1 MDMLPLKAEMGSL
14 FEAIKTRDT
23 KLAQSFKNKEV
34 WRTLEQLI
42 SASSHH
48 EYVKTSFNYFFLII
62 ILHRP
67 SMPLIDDDPMIVDDG
82 PGWVCDHCTFLNTR
96 SGSQTCEICNLPR

>member
-14 FEAIKTRDT
+14 FEAIKAKDT
-23 KLAQSFKNKEV
+23 KIALSFKNQEV

-48 EYVKTSFNYFFLII
+48 EYVNIS
-62 ILHRP
+62 
-67 SMPLIDDDPMIVDDG
+67 V
-82 PGWVCDHCTFLNTR
+82 
-96 SGSQTCEICNLPR
+96 